1 MTSQKAKEY
10 EALAL
15 SLALVNND
23 LRQKN
28 FYRKSEFYQQ
38 SDELKKKL
46 QAQILAAENLSRELR
61 NKTPQ
66 LSIML
71 NNAINNQPVD
81 LLNIN
86 RIPIQQVNQLPPLIE
101 EIQRQAPSEQELQNA
116 RLRPSPGPTQKVN
129 IRDLIREQIE
139 KLRPVEEKK
148 EETKQETKQEQLQRD
163 IEKTKEDIKS
173 RSSDLSAVDR
183 GASIDDEVVERQL
196 TLEYIQSNGRTYPFF
211 NANTIRAMDD
221 IQLEG
226 AVNTLNKI
234 LEDGIANK
242 RLNQNQKSK
251 ITKAINALNKQ
262 IEIVNINRN
271 TLQPT
276 KPIIRRTP
284 TPPVGPR
291 PPTQSPRK
299 DKKDTGSVATSEPPS
314 VIITRD
320 DTATSQQVGMGMGMD
335 YKKILPK
342 KPTKDMKKLVLLIG
356 SQRAGNNSEKLK
368 KDIDVVFNRIK
379 KDLTNKLNKAKK

>member
-28 FYRKSEFYQQ
+28 FFRKSEYYQQ

-46 QAQILAAENLSRELR
+46 KAQILAAENLSRELR

-86 RIPIQQVNQLPPLIE
+86 RIPIQQVNQIPPLIE
-101 EIQRQAPSEQELQNA
+101 EIQRQTPSEQELQNA
-116 RLRPSPGPTQKVN
+116 RLRPSPAPTQKVN
-129 IRDLIREQIE
+129 LRDLIREQIGN
-139 KLRPVEEKK
+139 LRPIEETK

-163 IEKTKEDIKS
+163 IQKTKEDIKS
-173 RSSDLSAVDR
+173 GSSELSSIDR
-183 GASIDDEVVERQL
+183 GVSIADEAVERQL
-196 TLEYIQSNGRTYPFF
+196 TLEYIQSNGRTFPFF
-211 NANTIRAMDD
+211 NANTIRAMDE

-234 LEDGIANK
+234 LEDGISNK
-242 RLNQNQKSK
+242 LLNQNQKLK

-262 IEIVNINRN
+262 IEIVNITRN
-271 TLQPT
+271 PLQPT
-276 KPIIRRTP
+276 QPKIRRTP

-291 PPTQSPRK
+291 PPTQSPK
-299 DKKDTGSVATSEPPS
+299 TDTDTSSVASVETPS

-335 YKKILPK
+335 YKHILPK
-342 KPTKDMKKLVLLIG
+342 KPTKDMKKLILLIG

-379 KDLTNKLNKAKK
+379 KDLTYKLNKAKK

>member
-38 SDELKKKL
+38 SDETKKKL
-46 QAQILAAENLSRELR
+46 QAQIAAAENLSRELR
-61 NKTPQ
+61 TKTPQ

-86 RIPIQQVNQLPPLIE
+86 RIPIQQVNQPQLIE
-101 EIQRQAPSEQELQNA
+101 EIQRQAPSADELQAA

-129 IRDLIREQIE
+129 LRDLIREQL
-139 KLRPVEEKK
+139 KNLRPV
-148 EETKQETKQEQLQRD
+148 EETKQETKQEETTIQEQKLEELDNRGLQLSND
-163 IEKTKEDIKS
+163 FLEK
-173 RSSDLSAVDR
+173 
-183 GASIDDEVVERQL
+183 QL
-196 TLEYIQSNGRTYPFF
+196 TLEYVQLNGRTYPFF
-211 NANTIRAMDD
+211 NQRIIDVMDRKQKIRAATRLAE
-221 IQLEG
+221 ILT
-226 AVNTLNKI
+226 NNK
-234 LEDGIANK
+234 DN
-242 RLNQNQKSK
+242 LNQNQKNK
-251 ITKAINALNKQ
+251 IKKAFDAIEKKIITRESIDQQKEDTEKPKQ
-262 IEIVNINRN
+262 PK
-271 TLQPT
+271 QP
-276 KPIIRRTP
+276 KLKRVP

-291 PPTQSPRK
+291 PPIQSP
-299 DKKDTGSVATSEPPS
+299 KKDTGSVATSEPPS
-314 VIITRD
+314 VIITRND
-320 DTATSQQVGMGMGMD
+320 VATSQQVGMGMGMD

-379 KDLTNKLNKAKK
+379 KDLTDKLNKAKK

>member
-46 QAQILAAENLSRELR
+46 QAQISAAENLSRELR
-61 NKTPQ
+61 TKTPQ

-101 EIQRQAPSEQELQNA
+101 EIQRQAPSEQELQA
-116 RLRPSPGPTQKVN
+116 VRLRPTEKVN

-139 KLRPVEEKK
+139 KLRPVEETK
-148 EETKQETKQEQLQRD
+148 EETKQEETTIQEQEQKPEELD
-163 IEKTKEDIKS
+163 
-173 RSSDLSAVDR
+173 DR
-183 GASIDDEVVERQL
+183 GAELSNDFLERQL
-196 TLEYIQSNGRTYPFF
+196 TLEYIKLNGRTYPFF
-211 NANTIRAMDD
+211 NQRIIDAMNRKQKIRAATGLAD
-221 IQLEG
+221 ILT
-226 AVNTLNKI
+226 NNK
-234 LEDGIANK
+234 DQ
-242 RLNQNQKSK
+242 LNQNQKNK
-251 ITKAINALNKQ
+251 IKKAFDAIEKKIITRETINQQKED
-262 IEIVNINRN
+262 IEK
-271 TLQPT
+271 PT
-276 KPIIRRTP
+276 KPKIKRTP

-299 DKKDTGSVATSEPPS
+299 DKKDTGSVAASAETPS
-314 VIITRD
+314 VIISRD
-320 DTATSQQVGMGMGMD
+320 DVATSQQVGMGMGMD

-379 KDLTNKLNKAKK
+379 KDLTDKLNKAKK

>member
-61 NKTPQ
+61 TKTPQ

-101 EIQRQAPSEQELQNA
+101 EVQRQTPSEQELQAA
-116 RLRPSPGPTQKVN
+116 RLRPTAGPTEKVN
-129 IRDLIREQIE
+129 IRDLIREQLK
-139 KLRPVEEKK
+139 KLRPVEETK

-163 IEKTKEDIKS
+163 IQKTKEDIKS
-173 RSSDLSAVDR
+173 GSSELSAIDR
-183 GASIDDEVVERQL
+183 GVSISDEAVERQL
-196 TLEYIQSNGRTYPFF
+196 TLDYIQSNGRTYPFF
-211 NANTIRAMDD
+211 NANTIRAMDEF
-221 IQLEG
+221 QLKG
-226 AVNTLNKI
+226 AVNALKKI

-242 RLNQNQKSK
+242 VLNQNQKSK

-262 IEIVNINRN
+262 IEIVNITRN
-271 TLQPT
+271 PQQPT
-276 KPIIRRTP
+276 KPKITRTP

-299 DKKDTGSVATSEPPS
+299 DKKDTGSVAASAETPS

-320 DTATSQQVGMGMGMD
+320 DVATSQQVGMGMD

-379 KDLTNKLNKAKK
+379 KDLTDKLNKAKK

>member
-46 QAQILAAENLSRELR
+46 QAQIAAAENLSRELR
-61 NKTPQ
+61 TKTPQ

-71 NNAINNQPVD
+71 NNAINNQPID

-101 EIQRQAPSEQELQNA
+101 EIQRQAPSEQELQAA

-139 KLRPVEEKK
+139 KLRPVQETK
-148 EETKQETKQEQLQRD
+148 EETKQETKQEQLQKD

-173 RSSDLSAVDR
+173 RSSELSAIDR
-183 GASIDDEVVERQL
+183 GASLDDEAVDRQL
-196 TLEYIQSNGRTYPFF
+196 SLDYIMQDSRDKSYPFF
-211 NANTIRAMDD
+211 NANIIRAMDKV
-221 IQLEG
+221 QLERSI
-226 AVNTLNKI
+226 NTLLKVLDDSGARSVLTKSNTTKI
-234 LEDGIANK
+234 
-242 RLNQNQKSK
+242 S
-251 ITKAINALNKQ
+251 KAIKALKKQ
-262 IEIVNINRN
+262 IEIVNETNKPK
-271 TLQPT
+271 QP
-276 KPIIRRTP
+276 KLKRTP

-291 PPTQSPRK
+291 PPTQSPK
-299 DKKDTGSVATSEPPS
+299 TDTGSVASAETPS

-320 DTATSQQVGMGMGMD
+320 DVATSQQVGMGMD

-379 KDLTNKLNKAKK
+379 KDLTDKLNKAKK

>member
-61 NKTPQ
+61 EKTPQ

-71 NNAINNQPVD
+71 NNAINNQPID

-101 EIQRQAPSEQELQNA
+101 EVQRQTPSEQELQAA
-116 RLRPSPGPTQKVN
+116 RLRPIPTQKVN

-139 KLRPVEEKK
+139 KLRPVEETK
-148 EETKQETKQEQLQRD
+148 EQTKQETKQEKLQKD
-163 IEKTKEDIKS
+163 IEKTKEEIKS
-173 RSSDLSAVDR
+173 RSSELSAVDR
-183 GASIDDEVVERQL
+183 GVSISDEAVERQL
-196 TLEYIQSNGRTYPFF
+196 TLDYIQSNGRTYPFF
-211 NANTIRAMDD
+211 NANTIRAMDEF
-221 IQLEG
+221 QLDR
-226 AVNTLNKI
+226 ASKLLLKI
-234 LEDGIANK
+234 LEDGIESK
-242 RLNQNQKSK
+242 VLNQNQKSK
-251 ITKAINALNKQ
+251 IRKAVDALERQQNILINNQ
-262 IEIVNINRN
+262 R
-271 TLQPT
+271 PT
-276 KPIIRRTP
+276 KPKIRRTP

-299 DKKDTGSVATSEPPS
+299 DTGSVATAEPPS

-320 DTATSQQVGMGMGMD
+320 DVATSQQVGMGMD

-342 KPTKDMKKLVLLIG
+342 KPTKDMKKLILLIG

-379 KDLTNKLNKAKK
+379 KDLTDKLNKAKK

>member
-46 QAQILAAENLSRELR
+46 QAQIAAAENLSRELR
-61 NKTPQ
+61 EKTPQ

-86 RIPIQQVNQLPPLIE
+86 RIPIQQVNQLPLIE
-101 EIQRQAPSEQELQNA
+101 EIQRQTPSEQELQNA

-139 KLRPVEEKK
+139 KLRPVEETK
-148 EETKQETKQEQLQRD
+148 EETKDETKQEETTIQEQ
-163 IEKTKEDIKS
+163 EQKPEDLDDS
-173 RSSDLSAVDR
+173 GAELSNDFL
-183 GASIDDEVVERQL
+183 ERQL
-196 TLEYIQSNGRTYPFF
+196 TLEYIKLNGRTYPFF
-211 NANTIRAMDD
+211 NQRIIDAMNRKQKIRAATGLAD
-221 IQLEG
+221 ILT
-226 AVNTLNKI
+226 NNK
-234 LEDGIANK
+234 DQ
-242 RLNQNQKSK
+242 LNQNQKNK
-251 ITKAINALNKQ
+251 IKKAFDAIEKKIITRETINQQKEDIEKPKQ
-262 IEIVNINRN
+262 PKLKRV
-271 TLQPT
+271 
-276 KPIIRRTP
+276 P

-291 PPTQSPRK
+291 PPIQSP
-299 DKKDTGSVATSEPPS
+299 KKDTGSVAASTETPS
-314 VIITRD
+314 VIITRND
-320 DTATSQQVGMGMGMD
+320 VATSQQVGMGMD

-379 KDLTNKLNKAKK
+379 KDLTDKLNKAKK

>member
-28 FYRKSEFYQQ
+28 FYRKSEFYKQ

-46 QAQILAAENLSRELR
+46 QAQIAAAENLSRELR
-61 NKTPQ
+61 TKTPQ

-101 EIQRQAPSEQELQNA
+101 EIQRQAPSEQELQAA

-139 KLRPVEEKK
+139 KLRPVEE
-148 EETKQETKQEQLQRD
+148 TKQETKQEETTIQEQEQEQKPEELD
-163 IEKTKEDIKS
+163 
-173 RSSDLSAVDR
+173 DR
-183 GASIDDEVVERQL
+183 GAELSNEFLERQL
-196 TLEYIQSNGRTYPFF
+196 TLEYIKLNGRTYPFF
-211 NANTIRAMDD
+211 NQRIIDAMDRKQKIRAATGLAD
-221 IQLEG
+221 ILT
-226 AVNTLNKI
+226 NNK
-234 LEDGIANK
+234 DQ
-242 RLNQNQKSK
+242 LNQNQKNK
-251 ITKAINALNKQ
+251 IKKAFDA
-262 IEIVNINRN
+262 IEKKIITRE
-271 TLQPT
+271 TIDQQKEDT
-276 KPIIRRTP
+276 EKPKKPKIKRTP

-291 PPTQSPRK
+291 PPIQSP
-299 DKKDTGSVATSEPPS
+299 KKDTGSVAASAETPS

-320 DTATSQQVGMGMGMD
+320 DVATSQQVGMGMGMD

-379 KDLTNKLNKAKK
+379 KDLTDKLNKAKK

>member
-15 SLALVNND
+15 SLALVNDD

-28 FYRKSEFYQQ
+28 FFRKSEFYQQ

-61 NKTPQ
+61 TKTPQ

-86 RIPIQQVNQLPPLIE
+86 RIPIQQGPPLIE
-101 EIQRQAPSEQELQNA
+101 EIQRRAPTEEELQAA

-139 KLRPVEEKK
+139 KLRPVEE
-148 EETKQETKQEQLQRD
+148 TKQETKQEETTIQEPEQEQKPEVLD
-163 IEKTKEDIKS
+163 
-173 RSSDLSAVDR
+173 DR
-183 GASIDDEVVERQL
+183 GAELSNDFLERQL
-196 TLEYIQSNGRTYPFF
+196 TLEYIKLNGRTYPFF
-211 NANTIRAMDD
+211 NQRIIDAMNRKQKIRAATGLAD
-221 IQLEG
+221 ILI
-226 AVNTLNKI
+226 NNKD
-234 LEDGIANK
+234 E
-242 RLNQNQKSK
+242 LNQNQKNK
-251 ITKAINALNKQ
+251 IKKAFDAIEKKIITRETMEQQKEDTEKPKPKQ
-262 IEIVNINRN
+262 PKLI
-271 TLQPT
+271 
-276 KPIIRRTP
+276 RTP
-284 TPPVGPR
+284 TPPVGPK
-291 PPTQSPRK
+291 PPIQSP
-299 DKKDTGSVATSEPPS
+299 KKDTGSVASAETPS
-314 VIITRD
+314 VIISRD
-320 DTATSQQVGMGMGMD
+320 DVATSQQVGMGMGMD

-379 KDLTNKLNKAKK
+379 KDLTDKLNKAKK

>member
-10 EALAL
+10 QALAL
-15 SLALVNND
+15 SLSLVNND
-23 LRQKN
+23 LIQKN

-61 NKTPQ
+61 TKTPQ

-71 NNAINNQPVD
+71 NNAINNQPID

-86 RIPIQQVNQLPPLIE
+86 RIPIQQVNELPPLIE

-116 RLRPSPGPTQKVN
+116 RLRPSAGPTQKVN

-139 KLRPVEEKK
+139 KLKPVQETK

-163 IEKTKEDIKS
+163 IQKTKEDIKS
-173 RSSDLSAVDR
+173 GSSELSAIDRGVSLADEAVDR
-183 GASIDDEVVERQL
+183 QL
-196 TLEYIQSNGRTYPFF
+196 TIEYIQSNARTFPFF
-211 NANTIRAMDD
+211 NANTIRAMDEV
-221 IQLEG
+221 QLERSF
-226 AVNTLNKI
+226 NTLKEI
-234 LEDGIANK
+234 LNDGIANK
-242 RLNQNQKSK
+242 LLNQNQKSK
-251 ITKAINALNKQ
+251 ISKAINALEKQ
-262 IEIVNINRN
+262 IEIVNITRN
-271 TLQPT
+271 PQQPT
-276 KPIIRRTP
+276 KPKIKRTP

-299 DKKDTGSVATSEPPS
+299 ETPSVAASETPS
-314 VIITRD
+314 VIITRND
-320 DTATSQQVGMGMGMD
+320 VSTSQQVGMGMD

-342 KPTKDMKKLVLLIG
+342 KPTKDMKKLVILIG

-368 KDIDVVFNRIK
+368 KDIDIVFNRIK
-379 KDLTNKLNKAKK
+379 KDLTDKLNKAKK

>member
-61 NKTPQ
+61 EKTPQ

-71 NNAINNQPVD
+71 NNAINNQPID

-101 EIQRQAPSEQELQNA
+101 EVQRQTPSEQELQAA
-116 RLRPSPGPTQKVN
+116 RLRPIPTQKVN
-129 IRDLIREQIE
+129 IRDLIREQIK
-139 KLRPVEEKK
+139 KLRPVEETK
-148 EETKQETKQEQLQRD
+148 EQTKQETKQEKLQKD
-163 IEKTKEDIKS
+163 IEKTKEEIKS
-173 RSSDLSAVDR
+173 RSSELSAVDR
-183 GASIDDEVVERQL
+183 GASLSDEAVDRQL
-196 TLEYIQSNGRTYPFF
+196 DLEYIMQDSRKANPFF
-211 NANTIRAMDD
+211 NANIIRAMDE
-221 IQLEG
+221 IQIDRSI
-226 AVNTLNKI
+226 NTLNK
-234 LEDGIANK
+234 L
-242 RLNQNQKSK
+242 LNDKELTK
-251 ITKAINALNKQ
+251 KKVITKSNRLKIRKAVDALKRQQNILINNQ
-262 IEIVNINRN
+262 R
-271 TLQPT
+271 PT
-276 KPIIRRTP
+276 KPKITRTP

-291 PPTQSPRK
+291 PPIQSP
-299 DKKDTGSVATSEPPS
+299 KKDTGSVATSAETPSVATSAETPS

-320 DTATSQQVGMGMGMD
+320 DTATSQQLGMGMGMD
-335 YKKILPK
+335 
-342 KPTKDMKKLVLLIG
+342 
-356 SQRAGNNSEKLK
+356 
-368 KDIDVVFNRIK
+368 
-379 KDLTNKLNKAKK
+379 